1 MADTTAADLDQ
12 LEHDLVELLTA
23 AGFPHADEN
32 VSGFSLTRDTRSI
45 HVGWCLFEAMLIG
58 LDTDH
63 PMARFEL
70 DVVNATLKAFADI
83 LAMAGYTVTLS
94 LPDND
99 EDRDLQL
106 KVIAGPSRSG

>member
-1 MADTTAADLDQ
+1 MADLDQ
-12 LEHDLVELLTA
+12 LEHDLVDLLTA
-23 AGFPHADEN
+23 AGFPYADEN
-32 VSGFSLTRDTRSI
+32 VSGFSLTRGTRSI
-45 HVGWCLFEAMLIG
+45 QVGWRLFETMLIA
-58 LDTDH
+58 LDKDH

-70 DVVNATLKAFADI
+70 DVVNATIRALAEI

-106 KVIAGPSRSG
+106 EVIAGPSRSG